1 MKISVL
7 TLFPEVF
14 GSYFS
19 ASVPGRAQ
27 ENGLFSM
34 EAVNIRDYATNKHK
48 HTDDAPFG
56 GGAGMVMMPQP
67 VFDCIEDVKKGY
79 EKPPKVVFMSPCGR
93 VLDNKLARSL
103 SQEDGLIIL
112 CGHYEG
118 MDQRVLDELV
128 DMEVSIGD
136 YVLTGGE
143 LAAMVLVDSMIRFI
157 PGVVGNTD
165 VHVEESFENGLLE
178 YPHYTRPAEF
188 RGMEVPP
195 VLLSGN
201 HAAIAKWRRQQSI
214 LKTAKCRPDLLQGD
228 VLTRKERI
236 WLENELSE
244 E

>member
-14 GSYFS
+14 GPYFS

-34 EAVNIRDYATNKHK
+34 EAVNIRDFATNKHH

-67 VFDCIEDVKKGY
+67 VFDCVEAVKKGY
-79 EKPPKVVFMSPCGR
+79 ARPPKVVFMSPCGR
-93 VLDNKLARSL
+93 VLDHTLARSL
-103 SQEDGLIIL
+103 SQEEGLILL

-118 MDQRVLDELV
+118 MDQRVIDRLV
-128 DMEVSIGD
+128 DLEVSIGD

-143 LAAMVLVDSMIRFI
+143 LAAMVLIDAMIRFI
-157 PGVVGNTD
+157 PGVVGNSD

-178 YPHYTRPAEF
+178 YPQYTRPADF
-188 RGMEVPP
+188 RGDLVPS

-201 HAAIAKWRRQQSI
+201 HAAIAAWRRQQSLLTTARRRPELLEGEVLTPKERAWLAEQ
-214 LKTAKCRPDLLQGD
+214 LKTD
-228 VLTRKERI
+228 
-236 WLENELSE
+236 
-244 E
+244 